1 MESCRAGLCRRHLR
15 HNPAGRI
22 SPAAA
27 VARSPWPTVCR
38 RLCGPGRQ
46 DGPRRGPAAL
56 AVSSR
61 HHPVSFP
68 HAGHLAGAVRG
79 AASVPH
85 RAYAEGVVRDDRRRL
100 RGPAGRSRRRWGG
113 RRRSNRG
120 GDPQGYPQ
128 PLPLRVGLCTGL
140 STLSTGPLTHRPLTA
155 SDARQGRDCLSAP
168 REGFLRVPD
177 AVV

>member
-113 RRRSNRG
+113 AAPVESWRRS
-120 GDPQGYPQ
+120 
-128 PLPLRVGLCTGL
+128 TGL
-140 STLSTGPLTHRPLTA
+140 STAPPFACRVMHRVIHIIHRAPHPQA
-155 SDARQGRDCLSAP
+155 VDSVRRQAGARLPVGTP
-168 REGFLRVPD
+168 RGVP
-177 AVV
+177 ARP